1 MNILIIIT
9 FTNNAMPSSNWG
21 ASVSPWKS
29 WRFLCSHGEPREIK
43 KIPGDS
49 WGRNYDNV
57 TAQVLETLLE
67 MRTQRMGLIQT
78 EDQLR
83 FSVEALILALKR
95 LQGEVSG
102 GLEMF

>member
-1 MNILIIIT
+1 MIIPIVIMIMMVMT
-9 FTNNAMPSSNWG
+9 INVLGVHEIPRNCWG
-21 ASVSPWKS
+21 
-29 WRFLCSHGEPREIK
+29 FLRSEDH
-43 KIPGDS
+43 
-49 WGRNYDNV
+49 NV
-57 TAQVLETLLE
+57 YAQVLETLLE

-102 GLEMF
+102 HLVVAVKDKFYHHEIGWKEMR

>member
-1 MNILIIIT
+1 M
-9 FTNNAMPSSNWG
+9 G
-21 ASVSPWKS
+21 SPGKS
-29 WRFLCSHGEPREIK
+29 KKFLG
-43 KIPGDS
+43 IPEDS

-102 GLEMF
+102 NFFW

>member
-1 MNILIIIT
+1 M
-9 FTNNAMPSSNWG
+9 
-21 ASVSPWKS
+21 
-29 WRFLCSHGEPREIK
+29 
-43 KIPGDS
+43 
-49 WGRNYDNV
+49 

-102 GLEMF
+102 GLFLVVHSERQL